1 MVFIAKGTF
10 LGFSI
15 LKTLSSERPRSVSQ
29 VDLGMTSDVVFPGMS
44 HAQGRT
50 GLLVQNEQ
58 KAWQVSS

>member
-1 MVFIAKGTF
+1 MVFIVKGTF

-44 HAQGRT
+44 HAGSLTRT
-50 GLLVQNEQ
+50 DWTLGAE
-58 KAWQVSS
+58 